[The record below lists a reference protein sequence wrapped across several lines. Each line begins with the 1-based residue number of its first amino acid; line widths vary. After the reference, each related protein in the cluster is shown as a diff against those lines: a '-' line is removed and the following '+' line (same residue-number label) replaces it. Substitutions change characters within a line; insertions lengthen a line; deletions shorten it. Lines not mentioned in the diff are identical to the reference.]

1 MQLTQDEVDSI
12 DWAVVGLSGVL
23 FAVSTGGAIYTVLY
37 SGSRKS
43 PVTKQFN
50 YLWRARF
57 FSQVLAAL
65 YAAAQILRL
74 QVLWGPESPVISG
87 GYYPTIFCRAYT
99 ALAYGLFEPSF
110 LLLALFACIYSL
122 QGKASSVHP
131 NFNIVFF
138 SLGFSLPTCA
148 AQLVCAL
155 FTRIFDLDYSTWL
168 FHTFFSTY
176 DMSQTQYCP
185 QLQVS
190 ASGGSRRRALLQ
202 TQDVEQSS
210 SCAFCVFPLLSSLIS
225 AGFTVCF
232 LLVMWAVTQ
241 RIVAAVINKTLIRRV
256 RALQLLSTLLL
267 VISVACRGVTV
278 LFKPFDLGFE
288 VLRLVQVFCVVSM
301 VLVISY
307 VLVLKPVYDAHVAD
321 QQLKQFEMSGGG
333 SWPATGPA
341 AYQPPVLQESHAA
354 TQAAVHSPVARQGSS
369 APHPPA
375 SPAAHELSDGS
386 EQQAPEHLPLVNKV

>member
-190 ASGGSRRRALLQ
+190 ASGG
-202 TQDVEQSS
+202 VKE
-210 SCAFCVFPLLSSLIS
+210 
-225 AGFTVCF
+225 AGTASDTGC
-232 LLVMWAVTQ
+232 
-241 RIVAAVINKTLIRRV
+241 
-256 RALQLLSTLLL
+256 
-267 VISVACRGVTV
+267 GTV
-278 LFKPFDLGFE
+278 LKLRVLCLPTPQQLDLSRLHRVLPAGHVGSHAAHCGCSHQQDSDPESTSTAAPLNAPTGHQRGMPGSDGAVQAFDLGFE